1 MAIKMIAL
9 ISQLVT
15 NLKDKPS
22 AGSAPPATQ
31 GRVVVPVVPVPG
43 DSVDEFWVLTGLRW
57 GHQGV
62 CVCVRAGSYQKIIE
76 ISGIQNSGLRSKI

>member
-57 GHQGV
+57 
-62 CVCVRAGSYQKIIE
+62 
-76 ISGIQNSGLRSKI
+76 

>member
-1 MAIKMIAL
+1 MIAL

-62 CVCVRAGSYQKIIE
+62 CVCARGVVPENHRNFWDPKFWTE
-76 ISGIQNSGLRSKI
+76 I